1 MLYFILGISLVLN
14 LIAVLAF
21 IYIYKKIIKNTKL
34 SAMEQIIKKGMD
46 FWDV

>member
-14 LIAVLAF
+14 LIAILVF
-21 IYIYKKIIKNTKL
+21 IYIYKKIIKNTKI
-34 SAMEQIIKKGMD
+34 STMEEIIKKGMD

>member
-14 LIAVLAF
+14 LIELAF